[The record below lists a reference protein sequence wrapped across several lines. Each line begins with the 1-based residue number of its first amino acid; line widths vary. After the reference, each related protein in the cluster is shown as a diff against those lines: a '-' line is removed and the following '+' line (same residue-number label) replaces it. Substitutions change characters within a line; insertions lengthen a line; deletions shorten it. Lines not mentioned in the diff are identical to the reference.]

1 MEYSTLRFGCF
12 HSLTSNTYFG
22 KIMTFPPAV
31 VSRLVMK
38 YCGGISMGLL
48 IGSVSFQEAQDL
60 WTRASLI
67 NWRALSPLRGQP
79 SVYEDE

>member
-12 HSLTSNTYFG
+12 HSLISGTCFSQT
-22 KIMTFPPAV
+22 MTFPRAV
-31 VSRLVMK
+31 VPGLVMK

-48 IGSVSFQEAQDL
+48 SGSVSFQEAQDL

-67 NWRALSPLRGQP
+67 NWRALSPLRGPAQCL
-79 SVYEDE
+79 